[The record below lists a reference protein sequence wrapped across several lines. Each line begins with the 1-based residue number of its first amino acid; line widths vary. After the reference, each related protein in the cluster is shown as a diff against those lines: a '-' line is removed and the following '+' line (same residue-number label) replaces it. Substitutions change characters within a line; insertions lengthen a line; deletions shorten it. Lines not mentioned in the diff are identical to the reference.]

1 MINIKRAFLPLLLPL
16 FLPVPEAHSAAE
28 EGNVEFFPI
37 AMVADR
43 EETLLVCGNY
53 YADQSNENKWGQ

>member
-53 YADQSNENKWGQ
+53 